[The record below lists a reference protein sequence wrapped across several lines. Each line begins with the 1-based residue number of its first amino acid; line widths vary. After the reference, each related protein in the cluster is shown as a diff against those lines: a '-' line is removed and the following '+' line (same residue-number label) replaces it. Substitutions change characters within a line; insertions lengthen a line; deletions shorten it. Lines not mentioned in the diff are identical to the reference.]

1 MRKVYWFLFFF
12 SGFMQ
17 SLPAQDSRLY
27 AFTNYTVKDGLASYN
42 TQSVVQDEQGYIWIG
57 TINGLQRFDGTRF
70 ITFRHNPADPHA
82 LPDNYIYQLHID
94 KEQHLWVLLNN
105 GKIGIFDT
113 RRFVFKEVKI
123 RLKNQ
128 RHLTAI
134 RSLLEDSGGN
144 LFYVIPHE
152 EILTFSKKKQ

>member
-128 RHLTAI
+128 RHLT
-134 RSLLEDSGGN
+134 DSVLDTKRFFN
-144 LFYVIPHE
+144 FM
-152 EILTFSKKKQ
+152 F